1 MLFMEKILVVA
12 VLCILHLVSQSR
24 ENAYSAN
31 YNIVAI
37 QKQIK
42 HKIKKKYIF
51 TIYKVIHTK

>member
-1 MLFMEKILVVA
+1 MEKILVVA

-42 HKIKKKYIF
+42 HKIKKIYIF